1 MHRHLPDRRGRCV
14 NLLLGLHRR
23 ALSPLPAGAAA
34 APAPHSPVTYR
45 VARPVLV
52 ARGSLPRVVEC
63 AWWMT
68 RAVAVQRRPLV
79 ALVASRG
86 AKGEHPPE
94 RAASGRTAPQG
105 TVYRAAFVA

>member
-1 MHRHLPDRRGRCV
+1 M
-14 NLLLGLHRR
+14 
-23 ALSPLPAGAAA
+23 
-34 APAPHSPVTYR
+34 
-45 VARPVLV
+45 ARPVLV

-86 AKGEHPPE
+86 AKGDPPE
-94 RAASGRTAPQG
+94 PAASGRTAPQG